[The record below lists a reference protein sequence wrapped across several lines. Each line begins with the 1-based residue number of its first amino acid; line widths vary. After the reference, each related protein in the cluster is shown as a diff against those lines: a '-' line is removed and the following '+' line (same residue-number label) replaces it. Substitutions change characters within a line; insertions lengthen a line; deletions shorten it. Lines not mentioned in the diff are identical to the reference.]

1 MNTRQTAT
9 KKPLLKQEI
18 NSKGQ
23 QWKRGQSGNP
33 KGRPRGTGKVAEMRD
48 SIAEQIPAIINK
60 LVDAAQNGDIQ
71 AARLLLDRVIPPLK
85 ATESPVELAMPTGT
99 PADQSRA
106 VLTAVGDG
114 VITVQQG
121 VQIIASLEA
130 LARLAKIDK
139 TEKAQD
145 EIDAKYSFDL

>member
-48 SIAEQIPAIINK
+48 SIAEQIPGIINK

-71 AARLLLDRVIPPLK
+71 SARLLLDRVIPPLK

-114 VITVQQG
+114 VITVPQG
-121 VQIIASLEA
+121 VQMMAALEA

-139 TEKAQD
+139 AEKRQD
-145 EIDAKYSFDL
+145 EIDEKYSFLL

>member
-1 MNTRQTAT
+1 MSTKQTAT

-48 SIAEQIPAIINK
+48 SIAEQIPGIINK

-71 AARLLLDRVIPPLK
+71 AARLLLDRVIPTLK
-85 ATESPVELAMPTGT
+85 AIEPSVELAMPTGT

-114 VITVQQG
+114 VITISQG
-121 VQIIASLEA
+121 IQLMSGIELS
-130 LARLAKIDK
+130 ARLAKNDK
-139 TEKAQD
+139 IEKEND
-145 EIDAKYSFDL
+145 RLDAKYSFDL